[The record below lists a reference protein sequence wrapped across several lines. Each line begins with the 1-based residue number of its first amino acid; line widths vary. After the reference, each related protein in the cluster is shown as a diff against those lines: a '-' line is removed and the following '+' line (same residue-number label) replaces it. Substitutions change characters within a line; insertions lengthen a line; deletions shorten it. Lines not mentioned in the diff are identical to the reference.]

1 MRLRLVLGD
10 DGVERL
16 PDGVVAVAVVGGGT
30 SVLFLSSST
39 VRMAGRGWD
48 DASGSWRA
56 RSSLRTFS
64 TAKPRLSMRDQRRL
78 GEIAYFFLPCTGG
91 LLRRRWGWGCE
102 VPGGGGGASDRV
114 ELVDRSFPSRHSL
127 PTTSRTK
134 SVSNVMI
141 RRLWV
146 RPGFVVVLCSAWNS
160 TVASHPSGKTT
171 GTHPRPGPGP
181 GPVSV
186 PAIRYETREWPHTYL
201 DRPGTKRLVASGAN
215 FFPRKA
221 TETRYFSWG
230 R

>member
-64 TAKPRLSMRDQRRL
+64 TAKPRLSMMDQRRL

-102 VPGGGGGASDRV
+102 VPGGGGWSFGSGRAGRPFVPVATLPANYVPDQVGQQRHDTSTLGTTRVRGGALQRV
-114 ELVDRSFPSRHSL
+114 EFDRGVPSLGKDHGHAPSSGPWSGPCLRAGDQIRNTGMATH
-127 PTTSRTK
+127 
-134 SVSNVMI
+134 VS
-141 RRLWV
+141 
-146 RPGFVVVLCSAWNS
+146 GQ
-160 TVASHPSGKTT
+160 T
-171 GTHPRPGPGP
+171 G
-181 GPVSV
+181 
-186 PAIRYETREWPHTYL
+186 Y
-201 DRPGTKRLVASGAN
+201 
-215 FFPRKA
+215 
-221 TETRYFSWG
+221 
-230 R
+230 